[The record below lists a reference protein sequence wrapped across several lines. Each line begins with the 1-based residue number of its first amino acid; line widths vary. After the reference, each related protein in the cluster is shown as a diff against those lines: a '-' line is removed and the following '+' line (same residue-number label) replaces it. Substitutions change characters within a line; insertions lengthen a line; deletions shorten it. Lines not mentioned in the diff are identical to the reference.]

1 MTIRDH
7 ADPLTVL
14 GILQLIQSL
23 EKELEKKISQR
34 YFKYYQKMLE
44 YKMKMKE
51 TLRINEILSRFQR
64 KRPDVVPKLHEESEN
79 IRRVVLQS
87 EAGISKRSKKQSW
100 T

>member
-34 YFKYYQKMLE
+34 YFKYDQKMLE
-44 YKMKMKE
+44 YQIKMKE
-51 TLRINEILSRFQR
+51 TLMINEILSRFQR
-64 KRPDVVPKLHEESEN
+64 TRPKIVRKLHEESEN
-79 IRRVVLQS
+79 IRRVVLRS
-87 EAGISKRSKKQSW
+87 EAGI
-100 T
+100 

>member
-7 ADPLTVL
+7 ADPSTVL

-34 YFKYYQKMLE
+34 YFKYDQKMLE
-44 YKMKMKE
+44 YQMKMKE

-64 KRPDVVPKLHEESEN
+64 TSPDVVPKLREESEN

-87 EAGISKRSKKQSW
+87 KAGI
-100 T
+100 